1 MNTLEALI
9 LGLVQGL
16 TEFLP
21 ISSSG
26 HLVLA
31 EHLLGVAADD
41 LTFEVAVHFATLIA
55 VLVFFVRT
63 VISVFTSPIRY
74 LTGNRSDENNDA
86 LRLFFAVFVG
96 TIPAVIVGLL
106 LKDQIE
112 RAFASSTLVSLM
124 LIVTSLILF
133 STRFARTRSRRI
145 GPGMGFIIGCAQA
158 FAILPG
164 ISRSGST
171 ISAGLLSGVDRAKA
185 FDFSFVLSIPAILG
199 ATALTLKDLIETGNV
214 AGGVEYIV
222 AMAAA
227 FVSGYLSLIF
237 LRKIV
242 IHGKFHLFGVYT
254 LIAGILSLIFL

>member
-1 MNTLEALI
+1 LSSLEAFL

-26 HLVLA
+26 HLVIA
-31 EHLLGVAADD
+31 ENLLGIEAAD

-55 VLVFFVRT
+55 VLIFFIRT
-63 VISVFTSPIRY
+63 VLSVFLSPVYY
-74 LTGNRSDENNDA
+74 LAGNRSDENSA
-86 LRLFFAVFVG
+86 SLRLFFVIVIG

-112 RAFASSTLVSLM
+112 QAFASTTLVGIM
-124 LIVTSLILF
+124 LIVTSAILF
-133 STRFARTRSRRI
+133 STRFAKFRSTQIDTKI
-145 GPGMGFIIGCAQA
+145 GFLIGCAQA

-171 ISAGLLSGVDRAKA
+171 ISAGLLTGVDRERA
-185 FDFSFVLSIPAILG
+185 FDFSFVLSIPAIFG
-199 ATALTLKDLIETGNV
+199 ATLLTVKDLLEMEQIAIGM
-214 AGGVEYIV
+214 EYLI

-227 FVSGYLSLIF
+227 FISGYLSLIA
-237 LRKIV
+237 LRKLV
-242 IHGKFHLFGVYT
+242 IGGKFHLFGVYT
-254 LIAGILSLIFL
+254 LIAGLITIIFL